1 MQPNTIHIALENNHH
16 KHVMATTTAQA
27 AGHKR
32 KAPTLQTFNS
42 RKRQKAQDARSISV
56 QTADAALSTS
66 GELNVAAFI
75 KARDF
80 EINAL
85 NKSMQKSRKGL
96 MSRAFQQVP
105 RAMRRRTSSHNAK
118 KVPRRLRR
126 RAERE
131 VSLLQSMT
139 YLADIADQVRTR

>member
-1 MQPNTIHIALENNHH
+1 
-16 KHVMATTTAQA
+16 MASTTAHA
-27 AGHKR
+27 AGQKR
-32 KAPTLQTFNS
+32 KAPTLQTANS
-42 RKRQKAQDARSISV
+42 RKRQKAQDARSIPV

-75 KARDF
+75 KAREF

-85 NKSMQKSRKGL
+85 DKSMQKSKKGL

-105 RAMRRRTSSHNAK
+105 RAMRRRTASHNVK

-131 VSLLQSMT
+131 VRLLRS
-139 YLADIADQVRTR
+139 IAYAC

>member
-1 MQPNTIHIALENNHH
+1 MQIILSLQNYTASAPEHNPTRD
-16 KHVMATTTAQA
+16 VMASTTAQA

-32 KAPTLQTFNS
+32 KAPTLQTPNS
-42 RKRQKAQDARSISV
+42 RKRQKAQDARAIPV

-75 KARDF
+75 KAREF

-85 NKSMQKSRKGL
+85 DKSMQNSKKGL

-105 RAMRRRTSSHNAK
+105 RAMRRRTASHNVK

-126 RAERE
+126 RAEQE
-131 VSLLQSMT
+131 VRLLRS
-139 YLADIADQVRTR
+139 IAHAC